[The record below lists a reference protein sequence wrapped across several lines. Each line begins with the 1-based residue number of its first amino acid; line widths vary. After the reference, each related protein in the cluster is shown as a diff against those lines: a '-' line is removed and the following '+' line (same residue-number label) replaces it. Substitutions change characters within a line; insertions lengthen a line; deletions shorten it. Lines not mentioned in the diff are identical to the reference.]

1 MPAGINIPLTDS
13 RVSPL
18 MRAYL
23 LKKGFRL
30 KEYFGHLFVIGEEG
44 GEPVELGYKLF
55 CTLARIY
62 YADELEEIGG
72 DDYGEWH

>member
-1 MPAGINIPLTDS
+1 MPAGIDIPLTDP

-18 MRAYL
+18 MREYIA
-23 LKKGFRL
+23 KKGFYL
-30 KEYFGHLFVIGEEG
+30 KEYYGYLFVLGEEG

-62 YADELEEIGG
+62 YADELAELSEE
-72 DDYGEWH
+72 D